1 MVSACV
7 DDEVKATRYITQGI
21 EYYEEEDFESAV
33 LKFRSALKIDP
44 TNSTPKV
51 YLARMA
57 EESGEIA
64 TAMGMYL
71 SILDQDPTRHDAR
84 VELGRIY
91 LQGYFDTLSAE
102 EARKVL
108 EDEPDN
114 PEATA
119 LIAAVALRR
128 NNLAEAHELAQKVRS
143 LDPGNVRAL
152 ATLAGVEI
160 ANRDVNAALQ
170 LIASEIEAAG
180 ASVELLSLRFSILD
194 LSGNKTG
201 QEEVLRQIVEIE
213 PSAEHR
219 LALAQFFALESRF
232 NAAEAELEAASE
244 ADPDDL
250 TILTAWADL
259 AARRAGTD
267 AAVALYRAF
276 IEERPDQDQLKFA
289 LSTVLADAGRTQ
301 EAIDVLTSVADL
313 RGDELMGLR
322 ARAGLAKLAFD
333 AGQDETAQALT
344 DGILA
349 INSAFPDALM
359 IRAAL
364 WAKAGDHRS
373 AIADLRSVLSSGAQ
387 STGALR
393 QLSASYAGNR
403 EYELAAE
410 TLLNY
415 LVQAPDDAPARVQLA
430 LIEARLGE
438 LRAASERL
446 EEVLRV
452 QPENIEALR
461 AAAEIAL
468 RRSALSEASAIG
480 NEMIATGLDPA
491 GGAVVL
497 AFVRLAQDNLEGALE
512 VLQKGRA
519 AMPQS
524 DEIVLLEAAVLVQLG
539 RDQEALSLAQ
549 SAAELGAGSAPLALR
564 TAELLEAEGR
574 DQEALAWYRRSVD
587 VERTTPQAVV
597 ALSGFY
603 AARDQVPE
611 AADVLVRGLD
621 AFPTSEVILV
631 RAARIEERLGNIE
644 AAADIYRGLLRD
656 DSRSLAAAN
665 NLALLIADHLYQ
677 DPERLAEARRLAE
690 QFRQS
695 TNPSLLDT
703 LAWVQFRSDNT
714 EDALALLEFA
724 VAAEPGSPQL
734 HYHLGRVL
742 EELGELERAK
752 QSYMIAVAED
762 EDNPS
767 AAYVGLGD
775 AQRRLD
781 RL

>member
-1 MVSACV
+1 MKILVHATRFARIFAVLVLLQVLTACV
-7 DDEVKATRYITQGI
+7 DDDVKATRYINQGI

-91 LQGYFDTLSAE
+91 LQGYFDTLSVE

-114 PEATA
+114 PEANA
-119 LIAAVALRR
+119 LVAAVALRR
-128 NNLAEAHELAQKVRS
+128 SNLAEAYELAQKVRR

-160 ANRDVNAALQ
+160 ASGDVNAALE
-170 LIASEIEAAG
+170 LIAEEIDQAG

-194 LSGNKTG
+194 LTGNTAG

-219 LALAQFFALESRF
+219 LALAQFFARESRF
-232 NAAEAELEAASE
+232 DAAEAELEAASE
-244 ADPDDL
+244 ADPEDL
-250 TILTAWADL
+250 SILTAWADL

-267 AAVALYRAF
+267 SAVALYQAF
-276 IEERPDQDQLKFA
+276 IDERPDQDRLKFA

-301 EAIDVLTSVADL
+301 EAVDVLRGVADL
-313 RGDELMGLR
+313 RGDELMGLL

-333 AGQDETAQALT
+333 GGQDDTARALT

-364 WAKAGDHRS
+364 SAKAGDHRS

-393 QLSASYAGNR
+393 QLSTSYAGNR

-415 LVQAPDDAPARVQLA
+415 LVQAPDDIPARVQLA
-430 LIEARLGE
+430 LIEARLGQ

-446 EEVLRV
+446 AEVLRV
-452 QPENIEALR
+452 QPDNIEALR

-468 RRSALSEASAIG
+468 RRSALSEATSIG
-480 NEMIATGLDPA
+480 REMIETGLDPA

-512 VLQKGRA
+512 VLQEGRA
-519 AMPQS
+519 AMPES
-524 DEIVLLEAAVLVQLG
+524 DEIVLMEAAVLVQLG
-539 RDQEALSLAQ
+539 RDEEALSLAQ
-549 SAAELGAGSAPLALR
+549 NAAEIGAGSAPLALR

-574 DQEALAWYRRSVD
+574 DQEALEWYRRSVD
-587 VERTTPQAVV
+587 VERTTPQAVI

-603 AARDQVPE
+603 AARDQIPA

-631 RAARIEERLGNIE
+631 RAARIEERLGNVE
-644 AAADIYRGLLRD
+644 AAAAVYRDLLRE

-677 DPERLAEARRLAE
+677 DPERMAEARRLAE
-690 QFRQS
+690 QFRDS

-703 LAWVQFRSDNT
+703 LAWVQFRSDNI
-714 EDALALLEFA
+714 EDALALLEIA
-724 VAAEPGSPQL
+724 VAEEPDSPQL
-734 HYHLGRVL
+734 HYHLGRVH
-742 EELGELERAK
+742 EELGEADRAK
-752 QSYMIAVAED
+752 QSYLIAV
-762 EDNPS
+762 
-767 AAYVGLGD
+767 
-775 AQRRLD
+775 
-781 RL
+781 